1 MSVVETK
8 LSLDL
13 STPKVCGGASVAAEQ
28 DKECE
33 EDFESGNWTCHCDCP
48 PKYNMPLLML
58 LMQEV
63 KQAKMHV
70 ISKDITL
77 EWTKVCKR
85 LSSTHR
91 TFSKYAEFGGTVLRK
106 KVLGLLTA
114 NKIRTG
120 LNGFEFLKY
129 STSYDKLC
137 LSMSLDIETAANI
150 KMAKK
155 LQKSD
160 FKDSLLHF
168 GGQLMAPAVS
178 VPVRNVSMLQR
189 VGKREAENEE
199 DAQDGVYENGEPGDV
214 VYGSR
219 RDENGYNLHNQ
230 RRQASERHDDLGEP
244 GCRYSTAS
252 KAACKR

>member
-1 MSVVETK
+1 
-8 LSLDL
+8 
-13 STPKVCGGASVAAEQ
+13 
-28 DKECE
+28 
-33 EDFESGNWTCHCDCP
+33 
-48 PKYNMPLLML
+48 
-58 LMQEV
+58 
-63 KQAKMHV
+63 
-70 ISKDITL
+70 
-77 EWTKVCKR
+77 
-85 LSSTHR
+85 
-91 TFSKYAEFGGTVLRK
+91 
-106 KVLGLLTA
+106 
-114 NKIRTG
+114 
-120 LNGFEFLKY
+120 
-129 STSYDKLC
+129 
-137 LSMSLDIETAANI
+137 MSLDIETAANI